1 VLVPLAVTDLDRLAL
16 ALAQLASDAG
26 RVVMDVYETDFEVR
40 TKSDASPVSEADER
54 AEALLVP
61 GVAALL
67 PGVPI
72 IAEEAVGREG
82 VPAVPSEFVLID
94 PVDGTREFVS
104 RNGDFTVNI
113 ALVRDGVPVAGVV
126 YAPAKHRLF
135 VGATTAGTAA
145 LNAGEDVPELAPLR
159 TRAYPAAGLVAVA
172 SRSHLDERTAAFLD
186 RLQPADR
193 RSAGSSL
200 TVCLVAAAEA
210 DVYPRFGPTM
220 EWDTAAGDAVLRA
233 AGGTVVDEA
242 GQLFRYGKAEV
253 GLRNGPFIGWGGV
266 PLLTA

>member
-1 VLVPLAVTDLDRLAL
+1 MTGLDDLTR

-26 RVVMDVYETDFEVR
+26 RVVMEVYATDFEVR
-40 TKSDASPVSEADER
+40 TKDDASPVSEADER

-61 GVAALL
+61 GVERLL

-72 IAEEAVGREG
+72 VAEEAVSRGG
-82 VPAVPSEFVLID
+82 LPTVPTEFVLID

-104 RNGDFTVNI
+104 RNGDFTVNV

-126 YAPAKHRLF
+126 YAPARDRLY
-135 VGATTAGTAA
+135 VGGGTAA
-145 LNAGEDVPELAPLR
+145 SAHLRPGDSVGELAPMT
-159 TRAYPAAGLVAVA
+159 TRAYPQDGLVAVA
-172 SRSHLDERTAAFLD
+172 SRSHLDERTRDFLA
-186 RLQPADR
+186 RLSPADT

-200 TVCLVAAAEA
+200 KFCLVAEGAA

-233 AGGTVVDEA
+233 AGGTVLDEHGA
-242 GQLFRYGKAEV
+242 VFRYGKAET
-253 GLRNGPFIGWGGV
+253 GLLNGPFVAWGRE
-266 PLLTA
+266 PLL